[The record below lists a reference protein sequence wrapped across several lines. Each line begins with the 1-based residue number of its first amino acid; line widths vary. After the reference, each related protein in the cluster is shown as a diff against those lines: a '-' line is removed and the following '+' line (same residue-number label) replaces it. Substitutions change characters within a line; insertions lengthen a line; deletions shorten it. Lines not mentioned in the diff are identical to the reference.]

1 MNSRLLKNNLS
12 LKIISVI
19 VAIILWLYAVS
30 ELNPE
35 TTKPIYDIPVEIINM
50 DVLNEKNLTLA
61 EEPEKSI
68 TVRIRGLAND
78 IRKVNTSTLKAVLDL
93 SEIDWTGSQMVT
105 LDIEG
110 LLPREVKLD
119 KIPEI
124 PVTINKIT
132 RKLIPVVVEWTG
144 EGKMAIAFMTL

>member
-35 TTKPIYDIPVEIINM
+35 TTKSINDIPVEIINEEI
-50 DVLNEKNLTLA
+50 LNERNLTLA
-61 EEPEKSI
+61 EDPASSI

-78 IRKVNTSTLKAVLDL
+78 IRKVNISNLKAVLDL
-93 SEIDWTGSQMVT
+93 GDIDWTGTQQVA

-110 LLPREVKLD
+110 LLPRK
-119 KIPEI
+119 
-124 PVTINKIT
+124 
-132 RKLIPVVVEWTG
+132 
-144 EGKMAIAFMTL
+144 

>member
-12 LKIISVI
+12 LKIISVV

-35 TTKPIYDIPVEIINM
+35 TTKTFNDIPIEIINM
-50 DVLNEKNLTLA
+50 NELNEKNLTLA
-61 EEPEKSI
+61 ENPEQSI

-78 IRKVNTSTLKAVLDL
+78 IRKVNISNLKAVLDL
-93 SEIDWTGSQMVT
+93 SEIDWTGTQSVA

-119 KIPEI
+119 RIPEI
-124 PVTINKIT
+124 PVTVNNIT
-132 RKLIPVVVEWTG
+132 RKLIPVVVE
-144 EGKMAIAFMTL
+144 